1 MQYIFDMHFLCS
13 CIPGLHV
20 NGVLYLVLPPFI
32 LMFVV
37 NILEPF
43 QLRKVFYSMHCLTC
57 EGYTRSFGG
66 CVATSIF
73 KYVSLAAIWIASVL
87 FDGDWYFCLM
97 TNLNLNQTGIPCK
110 ANFTYEEQRIQHK
123 YMKDSN
129 DYALYVIFGFVF
141 VWSIYEMRRA
151 FCRSRH
157 QCCPPYYSVVYEDL
171 LAEEVSSLM
180 NQKLKNIA
188 AQKAKIIC
196 KLYLQNIRRHELME
210 QNEEDVDI
218 SDTWKIISASDFYLM
233 ENEKCESA
241 V

>member
-32 LMFVV
+32 LTFVV

-43 QLRKVFYSMHCLTC
+43 QRRKVFYNMDCLSC
-57 EGYTRSFGG
+57 EGYTSSFRGYLAKS
-66 CVATSIF
+66 VF

-87 FDGDWYFCLM
+87 FDGDWYFCLK

-110 ANFTYEEQRIQHK
+110 ANLTYEEQRIRDK

-129 DYALYVIFGFVF
+129 DDALYVIFGFVC

-157 QCCPPYYSVVYEDL
+157 QCCPPYYSVVYKDL
-171 LAEEVSSLM
+171 LAEEVSSHL
-180 NQKLKNIA
+180 NEELKEIA
-188 AQKAKIIC
+188 AKKAEVIC
-196 KLYLQNIRRHELME
+196 KLYLHNIRRHELKE

-218 SDTWKIISASDFYLM
+218 SDTWKTISASDFYLM